1 MRHGAIR
8 GLAGAAMAVLCAC
21 GGPSENGVPNG
32 GSSAVAV
39 TNRVNIGENQW
50 IVEPGAGRANAG
62 VGAVESFEIVND
74 TGEEIV
80 PDVGLNRELFNI
92 TSNSCLQGVKPGQK
106 CIVRG
111 EWLAAG
117 ARAATL
123 NVAVSNPSD
132 TGAST
137 KRITVPLEPATSTAA
152 PAKRTVAPT
161 PGPTATATTTSTAT
175 STATGSA
182 TPTGTST
189 PTGSATA
196 RDLPTR
202 SAPPA
207 TNNVKL
213 GD

>member
-21 GGPSENGVPNG
+21 GGPSENGSPNG

-50 IVEPGAGRANAG
+50 IVEPDAGRAGAG

-74 TGEEIV
+74 TGGEIV
-80 PDVGLNRELFNI
+80 PDVGLNKTLFRI
-92 TSNSCLQGVKPGQK
+92 IEDTCMAGVKPGQK

-117 ARAATL
+117 AKAATL
-123 NVAVSNPSD
+123 NVAVSKPGD

-175 STATGSA
+175 GSA
-182 TPTGTST
+182 TSTGTST